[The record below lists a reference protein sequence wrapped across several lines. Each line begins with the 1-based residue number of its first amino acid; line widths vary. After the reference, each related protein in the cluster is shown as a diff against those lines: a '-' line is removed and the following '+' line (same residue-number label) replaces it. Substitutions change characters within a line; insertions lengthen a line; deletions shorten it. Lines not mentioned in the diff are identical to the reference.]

1 MPINFCHI
9 APTAYLKTFCTKQ
22 THHLLLAHL
31 VESDEQYAAFYRNL
45 RATKSVTYILDNSC
59 FELYK
64 EGRPMFESSKLLDLA
79 HKVGGVDYIV
89 MSDYPNEDPQKTI
102 QAAQTLAPQFKAA
115 GVGTFFCPQSKIG
128 DLEGLVDSYR
138 WAASSEYVDYIGVS
152 ILGVPNAYGVEKANK
167 LQRFTSRWAFMNL
180 LKQKGVLDKIAFNLN
195 KKLHFLGMVDGP
207 NEIALV
213 KDFHSY
219 IDTWDSSAAIWL
231 GLNARSFDQSP
242 TGLLKGKWEEPV
254 DFSFPF
260 KEDYS
265 MFTEENI
272 NYINELCKQ

>member
-9 APTAYLKTFCTKQ
+9 APTAYLKDVCSKQ

-31 VESDEQYAAFYRNL
+31 VESDEQYATFYRDL
-45 RATKSVTYILDNSC
+45 RETKSVTYILDNSC

-79 HKVGGVDYIV
+79 CKVGGVDYIV
-89 MSDYPNEDPQKTI
+89 MSDYPNEDTQKTI
-102 QAAQTLAPQFKAA
+102 EAAQTLVPQFKAA

-128 DLEGLVDSYR
+128 DLDGLVESYS
-138 WAASSEYVDYIGVS
+138 WAASSDYVDYIGVS
-152 ILGVPNAYGVEKANK
+152 ILGVPNAYGVEKDNK
-167 LQRFTSRWAFMNL
+167 LQRFTSRWAFMGL
-180 LKQKGVLDKIAFNLN
+180 LKQERILNTMLFNK

-213 KDFHSY
+213 KEFHPY
-219 IDTWDSSAAIWL
+219 ITTWDSSAAVWL
-231 GLNARSFDQSP
+231 GLNGRTFDQSP

-254 DFSFPF
+254 NFSFPF
-260 KEDYS
+260 KEDCLNLVQD
-265 MFTEENI
+265 NI
-272 NYINELCKQ
+272 KYINKLCKR